1 MDLRSIINTESGDSS
16 IDKQP
21 KLVTPTKGP
30 SIKGSSGFSY
40 PIRGSPNKNIFTDY
54 GLQRPDITLETPYHQ
69 NPQYRRRPSLPIIV
83 PPSNDLRLKSQTTS
97 ATSSHQTALSSITS
111 HFPYLHGQQAPES
124 PAQSY
129 QFMGEVQQRDNSQYS
144 NSPHKIE
151 NQYTYSQS
159 PPPQSPMTS
168 TLSSTPDSHLVLSK
182 TSICHSNP
190 IRLLNEQHQKL
201 QFEKRNR
208 SISSSPETLPSILQK
223 QELPSDSE
231 REKVKISTS
240 IMDIASS
247 GPIQD
252 LGLTKT
258 SNKQPIFKKTSSQ
271 IHGDTHPP
279 LISAQPT
286 KKRIRYSEPPIW
298 ARSVK
303 THGHVIVAHKNSAQ
317 FKEKQSEVEATSSQS
332 QLRVKPNENITM
344 STHNKATII
353 DSHPSAIL
361 GSWEE
366 SITGKKPVEHM
377 TKVVADFLY
386 LHVVSRSDLGELS
399 AKGVQIEIEAKLG
412 ELIDKDTNQRFFL
425 PVRSECILA
434 DNLRVGFK
442 SSMTEKQHQRL
453 NEFLNEMVT
462 NTRQNNPNTKS
473 RVRIDYLHR
482 REVDKFYD
490 IPRSMQAALP
500 AAIREQI
507 PSHHPAKL
515 RVTHDQKSKK
525 ILAKIIKA
533 RVISLDIHSG
543 LFGTLDCR
551 ISVNIEMPFNNEFDE
566 LIASGKI
573 SNQSPDR
580 NKDRLSYTQSYYQID
595 LTQVTQNVLVNN
607 DPRTEKEH
615 ELEIEISTSAVMD
628 QGRRAAR
635 GDLNEFLPL
644 VEGLLNNVRVLSRF
658 VNEMK

>member
-16 IDKQP
+16 INKQP
-21 KLVTPTKGP
+21 KLVTPVKEA
-30 SIKGSSGFSY
+30 SIEDLSGYKYS
-40 PIRGSPNKNIFTDY
+40 IRASPDKNIFPDY
-54 GLQRPDITLETPYHQ
+54 GLQRPDIPLATTYQH

-83 PPSNDLRLKSQTTS
+83 SPSNDLRSTGQTTS
-97 ATSSHQTALSSITS
+97 ATSPRKAALPSTTS
-111 HFPYLHGQQAPES
+111 HFPYLHGQQTPES

-129 QFMGEVQQRDNSQYS
+129 QYMAEVQKREDSQYS
-144 NSPHKIE
+144 NPSHKIE
-151 NQYTYSQS
+151 NQFTYSQS
-159 PPPQSPMTS
+159 PPPQSPKTS
-168 TLSSTPDSHLVLSK
+168 TQNSTPDSQSVLSK
-182 TSICHSNP
+182 TPISHSNP
-190 IRLLNEQHQKL
+190 IRLLNEKHQKL
-201 QFEKRNR
+201 KFEERNR
-208 SISSSPETLPSILQK
+208 STSSSPETLSSILQK
-223 QELPSDSE
+223 QDLSSDSE
-231 REKVKISTS
+231 REKLNISNS
-240 IMDIASS
+240 RMDTALNS
-247 GPIQD
+247 PMLD
-252 LGLTKT
+252 LGSNKT
-258 SNKQPIFKKTSSQ
+258 SNKQSVFKKTSLQ
-271 IHGDTHPP
+271 IHEDTHPP
-279 LISAQPT
+279 LISAQT
-286 KKRIRYSEPPIW
+286 AKKRNHYSEPPIW

-303 THGHVIVAHKNSAQ
+303 THGHVIVAHQNSAHL
-317 FKEKQSEVEATSSQS
+317 KGKQTEVEATSAEAL
-332 QLRVKPNENITM
+332 LRAKTNGNITISM
-344 STHNKATII
+344 HNNANVI
-353 DSHPSAIL
+353 DSHPSVIL

-366 SITGKKPVEHM
+366 SITGKKPVEHI

-462 NTRQNNPNTKS
+462 NTRQNNPNAKS

-490 IPRSMQAALP
+490 IPRAMQAALP

-507 PSHHPAKL
+507 SSHHPAKL

-525 ILAKIIKA
+525 VLARIIKS
-533 RVISLDIHSG
+533 RVVSLDIHSG

-551 ISVNIEMPFNNEFDE
+551 ISVNLEMPFNNEFDE
-566 LIASGKI
+566 VIASGKI
-573 SNQSPDR
+573 SNQSSDR
-580 NKDRLSYTQSYYQID
+580 NKDRLSYTQSCYQID
-595 LTQVTQNVLVNN
+595 LTQVTQNVSVNN
-607 DPRTEKEH
+607 DLRMEKEH

-635 GDLNEFLPL
+635 GDLNEFVPL
-644 VEGLLNNVRVLSRF
+644 VEGFLNNVRVLSRF
-658 VNEMK
+658 VNDIK